1 MKTAVIALAA
11 VAMLLCSTVVK
22 GADAEQESWTDH
34 FDFSGDFRL
43 RYERVD
49 EEFEAN
55 KSRMRFRARFG
66 FATSPS
72 DDVKFVLRIATGGDN
87 PVSTNQSFGEG
98 FSGRDLRLDLAY
110 VDWKI
115 RDGLNVHGGKIKNP
129 LFKAGGVPLIW
140 DGDLMPEGVALKYS
154 SGKLFATVGGF
165 SVERRNS
172 SDDSLLYVAQLGAK
186 FPISERNS
194 LTVGTG
200 YFAYTDTVG
209 NSPFY
214 NSKAKGNTLDD
225 DGLYVH
231 EYKDVE
237 VFAQFNSMLRDWP
250 VQVFAHA
257 VQNSAVGTQDTAIAF
272 GAKLG
277 SAKDRGQAQFS
288 WTYQDIDAD
297 AVIGTFNDSD
307 FGGGGTD
314 SSGHLLKAK
323 YAYAKNVFLGGT
335 FFVNEVERFQG
346 SEHDYSRV
354 QFDLEIKFD

>member
-1 MKTAVIALAA
+1 MNRGATALAA
-11 VAMLLCSTVVK
+11 IALLLSSTGLQ
-22 GADAEQESWTDH
+22 GADADQESWTDRI
-34 FDFSGDFRL
+34 DFSGDFRL
-43 RYERVD
+43 RYEGVD
-49 EEFEAN
+49 EDFEVD
-55 KSRMRFRARFG
+55 KDRMRFRARFG
-66 FATSPS
+66 LATSLS
-72 DDVKFVLRIATGGDN
+72 DNIKFVLRIATGNDN
-87 PVSTNQSFGEG
+87 PVSANQSFEDG
-98 FSGRDLRLDLAY
+98 FSGSDIRVDQIY
-110 VDWKI
+110 VDWTI
-115 RDGLNVHGGKIKNP
+115 RDGLNIQGGKIKNP

-140 DGDLMPEGVALKYS
+140 DSDLMPEGVALKYS

-165 SVERRNS
+165 LIGKRESA
-172 SDDSLLYVAQLGAK
+172 DDSHLYVAQLGAN
-186 FPISERNS
+186 FPLGGQNS

-209 NSPFY
+209 NVPFY

-225 DGLYVH
+225 EGLYVY

-257 VQNSAVGTQDTAIAF
+257 VQNTAVGTQDTAIAF

-277 SAKDRGQAQFS
+277 SAKDKGQAQLS
-288 WTYQDIDAD
+288 WTYQDIEAD

-314 SSGHLLKAK
+314 ANGHMLKAK
-323 YAYAKNVFLGGT
+323 YAYAKNVFFGGT
-335 FFVNEVERFQG
+335 FFLNEVERFQG

-354 QFDLEIKFD
+354 QLDVEIKFD